1 MKYIERYIKKDFLK
15 KLKKGKVLLLY
26 GARRT
31 GKTFFLNSIQS
42 ELKEKF
48 IRLNGE
54 DIYTLDLLSKRSKKN
69 YSDWIEDNKIIIIDE
84 AQKVPDIGNIL
95 KFIVDEF
102 PQLKLI
108 ATGSSMFDIKN
119 KLGEPLTGR
128 KTSMMIFPI
137 AQLELRT
144 KFSTYDLKQ
153 ELSDRLIFGSYPEI
167 FHITSKK
174 DKIEYLKELVSDYL
188 LKDILAIDGI
198 RHSVQMFNLLKLLAY
213 QVGQEVSLQELGN
226 QLGMSKNTV
235 ERYMDLLSKVFIIH
249 KVQGFSRNLRKEI
262 TKSSKWYFYDNGI
275 MNVFLNN
282 FNILD
287 RRQDVG
293 ALWENFIISE
303 RLKYQYY
310 KRMSVNNY
318 FWRTYTQ
325 QEIDWIEERN
335 GKLYAYE
342 FKWQSNKKI
351 KAPELWTS
359 TYSKFFKVIDSDNFL
374 NFVS

>member
-15 KLKKGKVLLLY
+15 RLKKGKVLLLY

-84 AQKVPDIGNIL
+84 AQKVPDIGNVL

-128 KTSMMIFPI
+128 KTSMMLFPI
-137 AQLELRT
+137 AQLELKH

-342 FKWQSNKKI
+342 FKWQPNKRI
-351 KAPELWTS
+351 KAPGLWTS

>member
-1 MKYIERYIKKDFLK
+1 
-15 KLKKGKVLLLY
+15 
-26 GARRT
+26 
-31 GKTFFLNSIQS
+31 
-42 ELKEKF
+42 
-48 IRLNGE
+48 
-54 DIYTLDLLSKRSKKN
+54 
-69 YSDWIEDNKIIIIDE
+69 
-84 AQKVPDIGNIL
+84 
-95 KFIVDEF
+95 
-102 PQLKLI
+102 
-108 ATGSSMFDIKN
+108 
-119 KLGEPLTGR
+119 
-128 KTSMMIFPI
+128 
-137 AQLELRT
+137 
-144 KFSTYDLKQ
+144 
-153 ELSDRLIFGSYPEI
+153 
-167 FHITSKK
+167 
-174 DKIEYLKELVSDYL
+174 
-188 LKDILAIDGI
+188 
-198 RHSVQMFNLLKLLAY
+198 
-213 QVGQEVSLQELGN
+213 
-226 QLGMSKNTV
+226 
-235 ERYMDLLSKVFIIH
+235 
-249 KVQGFSRNLRKEI
+249 
-262 TKSSKWYFYDNGI
+262 

-342 FKWQSNKKI
+342 FKWQSNKRI

>member
-128 KTSMMIFPI
+128 KTSMMLFPI
-137 AQLELRT
+137 AQLELKH

-374 NFVS
+374 DFVS

>member
-31 GKTFFLNSIQS
+31 GKTFFLNSIQA

-84 AQKVPDIGNIL
+84 AQKVPDISNVL

-102 PQLKLI
+102 PHLKLI
-108 ATGSSMFDIKN
+108 STGSSMFDIKN

-128 KTSMMIFPI
+128 KTSMMLFPI

-188 LKDILAIDGI
+188 LKDILVIDGI

-342 FKWQSNKKI
+342 FKWQPNKRI

-374 NFVS
+374 DFVS

>member
-1 MKYIERYIKKDFLK
+1 MKHIERYIKKDFLK

-42 ELKEKF
+42 ELKDKF

-84 AQKVPDIGNIL
+84 AQKVPDIGNVL

-102 PQLKLI
+102 PNIKLI
-108 ATGSSMFDIKN
+108 ATGSSLFDIKN

-128 KTSMMIFPI
+128 KTSMMLFPI
-137 AQLELRT
+137 AQLELKS

-153 ELSDRLIFGSYPEI
+153 QLPDRLIFGSYPEI
-167 FHITSKK
+167 FHINTKK

-198 RHSVQMFNLLKLLAY
+198 RNSIQMFNLLKLLAY

-293 ALWENFIISE
+293 SLWENFIISE

-310 KRMSVNNY
+310 KRIPVNNY

-342 FKWQSNKKI
+342 FKWQSNKRI
-351 KAPELWTS
+351 KAPKLWTS
-359 TYSKFFKVIDSDNFL
+359 TYSKFFKVINSDNFL
-374 NFVS
+374 DFVS

>member
-31 GKTFFLNSIQS
+31 GKTFFLNSIQA

-84 AQKVPDIGNIL
+84 AQKVPDIGNVL

-102 PQLKLI
+102 PHLKLI

-128 KTSMMIFPI
+128 KTSMMLFPI

-188 LKDILAIDGI
+188 LKDILVIDGI

-342 FKWQSNKKI
+342 FKWQPNKRI

-374 NFVS
+374 DFVS

>member
-1 MKYIERYIKKDFLK
+1 
-15 KLKKGKVLLLY
+15 
-26 GARRT
+26 
-31 GKTFFLNSIQS
+31 
-42 ELKEKF
+42 
-48 IRLNGE
+48 
-54 DIYTLDLLSKRSKKN
+54 
-69 YSDWIEDNKIIIIDE
+69 
-84 AQKVPDIGNIL
+84 
-95 KFIVDEF
+95 
-102 PQLKLI
+102 
-108 ATGSSMFDIKN
+108 
-119 KLGEPLTGR
+119 
-128 KTSMMIFPI
+128 MMLFPI

-188 LKDILAIDGI
+188 LKDILVIDGI

-342 FKWQSNKKI
+342 FKWQPNKRI

-374 NFVS
+374 DFVS